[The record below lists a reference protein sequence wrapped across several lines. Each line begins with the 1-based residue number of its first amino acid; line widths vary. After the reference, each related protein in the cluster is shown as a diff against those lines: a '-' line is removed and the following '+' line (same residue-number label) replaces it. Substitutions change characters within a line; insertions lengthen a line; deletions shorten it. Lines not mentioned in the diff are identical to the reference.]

1 MCRIKGKVV
10 FCWKQFGKN
19 DFENCFEFFFF
30 NSTWKTCRLPEII
43 MNLSVF
49 FYGKLLKKDKE
60 VGVKDIK
67 AGGSLKDISLDFK
80 SV

>member
-1 MCRIKGKVV
+1 MYFAGKSLEKMILKMVL
-10 FCWKQFGKN
+10 N
-19 DFENCFEFFFF
+19 FFFF